1 VKVSRSFG
9 DRQVLPSLGQVDV
22 QYLETKSPG
31 GRARNA
37 RQASFQRQTL
47 NLYPTLG
54 FVCGHLSFQALRTI
68 TVGFFDRKLTFLRQT
83 FSYVGWSVF
92 WLLLWDIAVTVD
104 YMVFVDQRAQLPNI
118 PLTLIGS
125 ALIVLTSFR
134 NTSAYQRWWEART
147 LWGGMVNSSRSFG
160 RQVLTLIDDGDEHF
174 NALKTVLIERHL
186 AYVRCLACQLSG
198 DPLPKE
204 VRNYLGKE
212 EWSMRKETNNFANA
226 ILSGSA
232 NLIALEYRAGR
243 LDSIRLERLE
253 ATFVDMSNWQGGMER
268 IANTP
273 LPYPYV
279 NFPRLFIFLFCALM
293 PIGLV
298 ESLGWYTPL
307 ASTVVGFMFLALEKV
322 GTDLQSPFQR
332 SRHQITM
339 GTICTTIEGNLRT
352 MLRDARGSYA
362 SVTEIVRD
370 CRALSD
376 EKESS

>member
-1 VKVSRSFG
+1 M
-9 DRQVLPSLGQVDV
+9 
-22 QYLETKSPG
+22 
-31 GRARNA
+31 
-37 RQASFQRQTL
+37 
-47 NLYPTLG
+47 G
-54 FVCGHLSFQALRTI
+54 FI
-68 TVGFFDRKLTFLRQT
+68 ERKLIFLRQT

-104 YMVFVDQRAQLPNI
+104 YMIFVDHRAQLPSI

-160 RQVLTLIDDGDEHF
+160 RQVLTLIDDGDERF
-174 NALKTVLIERHL
+174 NSIKTVLIERHL

-198 DPLPKE
+198 DSLPKE
-204 VRNYLGKE
+204 VKNYLGKE
-212 EWSMRKETNNFANA
+212 EWAMRKETNNFANA

-232 NLIALEYRAGR
+232 NLIAIEYRARR

-279 NFPRLFIFLFCALM
+279 NFPRLFIFLFCVLM

-298 ESLGWYTPL
+298 ESLEWYTPL

-339 GTICTTIEGNLRT
+339 GTICSTIEGNLRT
-352 MLRDARGSYA
+352 MLRDARSGYA
-362 SVTEIVRD
+362 SVSEIVQD

>member
-1 VKVSRSFG
+1 M
-9 DRQVLPSLGQVDV
+9 
-22 QYLETKSPG
+22 
-31 GRARNA
+31 
-37 RQASFQRQTL
+37 
-47 NLYPTLG
+47 
-54 FVCGHLSFQALRTI
+54 
-68 TVGFFDRKLTFLRQT
+68 GFFERKLTFLRQT

-104 YMVFVDQRAQLPNI
+104 YMIFVDQRAQLPNI

-147 LWGGMVNSSRSFG
+147 LWGGMVNSSRSFA
-160 RQVLTLIDDGDEHF
+160 RQALTLIDDGDEHF
-174 NALKTVLIERHL
+174 NAIKTVLIERHL

-204 VRNYLGKE
+204 VRTYLGKE
-212 EWSMRKETNNFANA
+212 EWAMRKETNNFANA
-226 ILSGSA
+226 IISGSSS
-232 NLIALEYRAGR
+232 LIALEYRAGR

-279 NFPRLFIFLFCALM
+279 NFPRLFVFLFCVLM

-298 ESLGWYTPL
+298 ESLEWYTPL

-339 GTICTTIEGNLRT
+339 GTICNTIEGNLRT
-352 MLRDARGSYA
+352 MLRDARGGYA
-362 SVTEIVRD
+362 SVSDIVRD
-370 CRALSD
+370 SRLSSP
-376 EKESS
+376 EKDSV